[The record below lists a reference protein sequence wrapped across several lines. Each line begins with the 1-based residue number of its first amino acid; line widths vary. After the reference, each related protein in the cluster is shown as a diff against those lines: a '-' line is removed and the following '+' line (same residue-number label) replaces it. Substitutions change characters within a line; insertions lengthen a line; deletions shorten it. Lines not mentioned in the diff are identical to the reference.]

1 MDAEQAIHRSVA
13 ALVERG
19 LPFERLKHA
28 PWIELIET
36 RLGFALPASLRFLIT
51 NYAFPVMSVGAVEL
65 FANFGD
71 GSDDDFTIAPFK
83 DSHLSSWLRANRRIQ
98 FARPTTGSYDP
109 VCLES
114 RGSHSTAVETFDHE
128 DILLGRKKVKPT
140 VLSPSLEELLQHA
153 AA

>member
-1 MDAEQAIHRSVA
+1 MDASQSIHKSVA

-19 LPFERLKHA
+19 LPFERLKQA
-28 PWIELIET
+28 PWIEAIET
-36 RLGFALPASLRFLIT
+36 RLGFALPSSLRVLTT
-51 NYAFPVMSVGAVEL
+51 NYAFPAMSVGAVEL
-65 FANFGD
+65 FANLGD
-71 GSDDDFTIAPFK
+71 SADDDFTIAPFK
-83 DSHLSSWLRANRRIQ
+83 DSRLSKWLQANRRIQ

-114 RGSHSTAVETFDHE
+114 RGSLSTAVEAFDHE
-128 DILLGRKKVKPT
+128 DILLGRKKVKSA